1 MLVRARNL
9 GKNLQE
15 KDHLGIGSSRLS
27 LGMEPAIRIWN
38 LLWDYQV
45 YFAFVEILLFWL
57 IIRGTDLVRWIR
69 RKIRKEK
76 KDTG

>member
-45 YFAFVEILLFWL
+45 FFAFVVILLFWL